1 LRKRITDRKF
11 LELIRQRLNYE
22 YLDTQSNKH
31 VNEDIGIPQG
41 GIDSPYLWNI
51 YMLEFDEH
59 IVSYM
64 NNIVNE
70 MNGKLRG
77 TVSPNK
83 TIRSPER
90 ATLQWQ
96 KDKKKLA
103 LKLVYWA
110 RRGKFDLLLTPR
122 KR

>member
-1 LRKRITDRKF
+1 MD
-11 LELIRQRLNYE
+11 
-22 YLDTQSNKH
+22 
-31 VNEDIGIPQG
+31 
-41 GIDSPYLWNI
+41 
-51 YMLEFDEH
+51 
-59 IVSYM
+59 
-64 NNIVNE
+64 NIVNQT
-70 MNGKLRG
+70 NGKLRG
-77 TVSPNK
+77 TVAPNK